1 MQLSARGSVE
11 LQRISIPRIVLKRL
25 FLCRFVAFNFR
36 DEVDIGRQHILT
48 VRLLNSADL
57 ISSTQIND
65 TRVRHVWGR
74 CGRRGTVVGDC
85 ASRDVVMIG
94 CLVCGVVML
103 SVVSCP
109 VLRRLFY

>member
-1 MQLSARGSVE
+1 MKNEKQWKLIFHNYGTFVE

-65 TRVRHVWGR
+65 A
-74 CGRRGTVVGDC
+74 RG
-85 ASRDVVMIG
+85 
-94 CLVCGVVML
+94 
-103 SVVSCP
+103 
-109 VLRRLFY
+109 

>member
-1 MQLSARGSVE
+1 MQITSMKLSARGSVE

-65 TRVRHVWGR
+65 A
-74 CGRRGTVVGDC
+74 RG
-85 ASRDVVMIG
+85 
-94 CLVCGVVML
+94 
-103 SVVSCP
+103 
-109 VLRRLFY
+109 